1 MHKSDDSV
9 MDAGGLSGVVMETET
24 LKKRLWRVRES
35 FTCLLVVTVVA
46 SAFIAW
52 QANEKSQ
59 QYRDSWGSVPVKPP
73 QNPPELSQDSIDLA
87 IVMFGIKLSPGTAYP
102 RFERDLV
109 DRGVTVKSNFLDH
122 NRVGIGPA
130 AFSSWGLL
138 GSTLAHELEV
148 HCEQSFLAVW
158 FLDWIGLGGTE
169 LAERHAYL
177 HEIKNK
183 KRFGLK
189 GSEVAMIAETL
200 DFYYPD
206 FRDTD
211 EDVVDLGE
219 SSPGLGAKLRGILS
233 ITGPKRAA
241 INRWLARNLI
251 GPHHVDTASEK

>member
-1 MHKSDDSV
+1 MHKNDHSV

-24 LKKRLWRVRES
+24 LKKRLWRVREC

-46 SAFIAW
+46 VASMAW
-52 QANEKSQ
+52 QANEKSKQ
-59 QYRDSWGSVPVKPP
+59 FRESWESVLVKPP

-87 IVMFGIKLSPGTAYP
+87 MVMFGIKLSPGAAYP

-130 AFSSWGLL
+130 AFRSWGLL

-158 FLDWIGLGGTE
+158 FLDWMGLGGTE

-206 FRDTD
+206 FRDGDEEATD
-211 EDVVDLGE
+211 LEE
-219 SSPGLGAKLRGILS
+219 SSQGLVAKFREIFS
-233 ITGPKRAA
+233 ITGSKRALL
-241 INRWLARNLI
+241 NRWLARNLI